1 MSDLL
6 KKEYPQGTT
15 ERKLSDFYKLA
26 MDSVRR
32 NKEGVKPVMPLINEI
47 EKAKTVADL
56 RKVQLKY
63 ATFGY
68 GVPMG
73 IGFGADEKNATMN
86 ILNIYQGGICL
97 GQKEYYLDT
106 DPATTAIREAYKK
119 HIERMFKLFGFL

>member
-1 MSDLL
+1 M
-6 KKEYPQGTT
+6 
-15 ERKLSDFYKLA
+15 
-26 MDSVRR
+26 
-32 NKEGVKPVMPLINEI
+32 
-47 EKAKTVADL
+47 ADL

-68 GVPMG
+68 GVLWASDLELM
-73 IGFGADEKNATMN
+73 KRNATMN

-119 HIERMFKLFGFL
+119 HIERMFKLFGFSVRCCQEEDGEHHESRNCAGKGF